1 MFQGQT
7 WGWILNSVLTQI
19 FVDMTSYLTH
29 HTDHQRFTGSIGVFI
44 TFAEEAGLF
53 LHVPPGVQHA
63 AGTETYHRSLPFDV
77 WNSPHQTPHTL
88 HMPNLYKSR
97 LPFFLGIEA
106 GLSDAGLQFLMVGAA
121 TDAKCTKTAI
131 MEAKEAMECHPAMSV
146 VGFQVAR
153 VSWKCHVFFPPASYD
168 DGGSSSLKQLQNS
181 LKVAYHSDS
190 CGDGTWILIPNST
203 FFGTKTA
210 GRFLFLQEDVLK
222 KRIQRVVHHVMLM
235 LMTFLLLKICYNF
248 GQQREVS
255 SWFQVSFLCTQQESR
270 MNNLTYIAWYKCKEV
285 ISYNKLYT

>member
-1 MFQGQT
+1 MKPST
-7 WGWILNSVLTQI
+7 PTPTLCTCQI
-19 FVDMTSYLTH
+19 YISQDCHF
-29 HTDHQRFTGSIGVFI
+29 
-44 TFAEEAGLF
+44 
-53 LHVPPGVQHA
+53 
-63 AGTETYHRSLPFDV
+63 
-77 WNSPHQTPHTL
+77 W
-88 HMPNLYKSR
+88 
-97 LPFFLGIEA
+97 LGIEA

-131 MEAKEAMECHPAMSV
+131 MDAKEAMECHPAMSV

-153 VSWKCHVFFPPASYD
+153 VSWKCNFFFPPCKLWWYMMVLF
-168 DGGSSSLKQLQNS
+168 GFFPLKWSSSLKQLQKL
-181 LKVAYHSDS
+181 LKVSYHTDS

-255 SWFQVSFLCTQQESR
+255 SWFQVFFLW
-270 MNNLTYIAWYKCKEV
+270 MNNLTYIAWYRCLEV
-285 ISYNKLYT
+285 ISYNKLHI